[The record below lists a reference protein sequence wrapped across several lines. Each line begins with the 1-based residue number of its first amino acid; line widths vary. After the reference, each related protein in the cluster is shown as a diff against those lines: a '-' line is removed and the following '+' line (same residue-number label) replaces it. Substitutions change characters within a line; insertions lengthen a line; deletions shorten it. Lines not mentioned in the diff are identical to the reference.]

1 MRPSAKSVDARPAAN
16 ATDAGHRSRARYYR
30 LALTSDPSYAAY
42 FGTANVLA
50 EKVTLMN
57 RVNQIYNDDLAIE
70 LRLVNATESLNL
82 DTDAKA
88 TGPTALWRGAV
99 LPRRGPRRP
108 RHPDDDI
115 PGDLD
120 FCRRLHPRPEPHRAR
135 PAVGASNYDIG
146 HIALGNN
153 GGGVAYLGVVG
164 GDYKGGGCTGL
175 PEPKGD
181 FFAIDYVAHE
191 MGHQFGGNHTFNGAA
206 GNCGGNISDAS
217 VEPGSGSSV
226 MAYAGICGQDN
237 LQEHSDPYFSFT
249 PSTRPR
255 RTRRTR
261 TTTATSRCRRSPCVA
276 STPPATRSPSSTR
289 PTADPIAGTNYTAAG
304 IEAAVETATGR
315 GRVHRRVGLRR
326 VRSTQ

>member
-1 MRPSAKSVDARPAAN
+1 MRKV
-16 ATDAGHRSRARYYR
+16 YR

-57 RVNQIYNDDLAIE
+57 RVNQIYNDDLAID
-70 LRLVNATESLNL
+70 LRLVNATDSLNL

-88 TGPTALWRGAV
+88 IGPDGPCGAAPCFR
-99 LPRRGPRRP
+99 LEDLGDPAD
-108 RHPDDDI
+108 PDDDL

-120 FCRRLHPRPEPHRAR
+120 FCSGLTLGQNRTVLGQL
-135 PAVGASNYDIG
+135 VGASNYDIG
-146 HIALGNN
+146 HIALGKN

-175 PEPKGD
+175 PDPIGD

-206 GNCGGNISDAS
+206 GNCGGNISEAS

-237 LQEHSDPYFSFT
+237 LQEHSDPYFSFHTVDETTAYTEQTTT
-249 PSTRPR
+249 PTSRSRRSRCATSTRPR
-255 RTRRTR
+255 TISRSG
-261 TTTATSRCRRSPCVA
+261 TAQERRSQSPTTPRPA
-276 STPPATRSPSSTR
+276 SRLRSRRHPARTCRSRSGATTSSSSTR
-289 PTADPIAGTNYTAAG
+289 PP
-304 IEAAVETATGR
+304 
-315 GRVHRRVGLRR
+315 RRSRPTR
-326 VRSTQ
+326 PASR